1 MTLDPPAERPRNAA
15 ATRAAILESA
25 VVAFTRSGYD
35 GAGVREI
42 AQAAGVTAMLV
53 NRYFGSKE
61 QLFREVVDVVLA
73 PPTIVPEDSATLA
86 HRVAETLTARTTP
99 EAEHLDPFLL
109 MLRSAS
115 NPRANEIVRTGIE
128 RYAGRRLAALLPG
141 PRPDERSEL
150 LLSLI
155 AGVWLLRKVVGTTAL
170 AAMEPAD
177 LTRRLEEVFGAAIAP
192 DPDEPADRGR
202 AESGGAVE

>member
-1 MTLDPPAERPRNAA
+1 VTLDPPAQRPRNAA
-15 ATRAAILESA
+15 ATREAILESA
-25 VVAFTRSGYD
+25 VVEFTRSGYD

-73 PPTIVPEDSATLA
+73 PPTIIPEDAATLA
-86 HRVAETLTARTTP
+86 HRVAETLAARTTS

-115 NPRANEIVRTGIE
+115 NPRANEIVRAGIE
-128 RYAGRRLAALLPG
+128 RHARRRLAALLPG
-141 PRPDERSEL
+141 PKADERSEL

-155 AGVWLLRKVVGTTAL
+155 AGVWLMRKVIGTTAL
-170 AAMEPAD
+170 AATEPAD
-177 LTRRLEEVFGAAIAP
+177 LIRRLEEVFGAAIAP
-192 DPDEPADRGR
+192 DPDGPADRDRVESNGP
-202 AESGGAVE
+202 AE